1 MTMKI
6 KAGLCLALLVAIGCA
21 KADRPGDG
29 GGIEVTQAWSRET
42 PPNAPVAAGFVTIR
56 NAGKTEDRLVSV
68 KSQAAG
74 RVEIHEVRDEQGVAR
89 MREMPNGVPLPA
101 GATVELKPGGY
112 HLMFIGPVQR
122 FQAGDAIAATLVF
135 EKAGEMPVEF
145 EVRGVGAARK
155 QDEGHAHH
163 H

>member
-6 KAGLCLALLVAIGCA
+6 KAGLCLALLVATGCA
-21 KADRPGDG
+21 KADRPNDG

-74 RVEIHEVRDEQGVAR
+74 RVEIHDVRDEQGVAR
-89 MREMPNGVPLPA
+89 MREMSNGVPLPA

-112 HLMFIGPVQR
+112 HLMFISPAQR

-145 EVRGVGAARK
+145 EVRGVGARK

>member
-1 MTMKI
+1 MKMKI
-6 KAGLCLALLVAIGCA
+6 KIVAWLALLVAVGCA
-21 KADRPGDG
+21 QAGLPGDG

-56 NAGKTEDRLVSV
+56 NVGKTEDRLVTV

-145 EVRGVGAARK
+145 EVRGVGARK
-155 QDEGHAHH
+155 QDEVHAHH

>member
-1 MTMKI
+1 MKI
-6 KAGLCLALLVAIGCA
+6 RIKAWLCLGFLAAAGCA
-21 KADRPGDG
+21 QADRPGDG
-29 GGIEVTQAWSRET
+29 NGIEVAQAWSRET
-42 PPNAPVAAGFVTIR
+42 APNAPVAAGFLTIR

-135 EKAGEMPVEF
+135 EKAGDMPVEF
-145 EVRGVGAARK
+145 EVRGVGARK